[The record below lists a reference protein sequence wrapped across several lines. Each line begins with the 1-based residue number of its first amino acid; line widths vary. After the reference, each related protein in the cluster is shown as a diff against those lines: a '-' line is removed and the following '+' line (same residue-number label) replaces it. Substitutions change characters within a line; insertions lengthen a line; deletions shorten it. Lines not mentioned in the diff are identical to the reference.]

1 MSEITMGQKVI
12 EVRHL
17 SKEYRHGMA
26 VDNVDFTIRKGGIYG
41 LVGPNGAGKTTIMR
55 MLGGL
60 VHPTAG
66 NIHLYGEHGEESL
79 EEARKQM
86 SFMIEI
92 PYLRKNGTAYEN
104 LEKIRL
110 MRQIPDKGRIDEVL
124 KLVGLADVP
133 KRKQV
138 GKYSL
143 GMKQRL
149 GIACALLSN
158 PVVLVL
164 DEPINGLDPEG
175 IIEIRELL
183 LRMNQEQGITILIS
197 SHILTELSQ
206 ICTDYLF
213 INHGRIV
220 KQVTREEMETETV
233 TSLEEYYLSI
243 MRKAD

>member
-1 MSEITMGQKVI
+1 MTAKEHLIYYNKLMGI
-12 EVRHL
+12 
-17 SKEYRHGMA
+17 
-26 VDNVDFTIRKGGIYG
+26 KGDS
-41 LVGPNGAGKTTIMR
+41 N
-55 MLGGL
+55 
-60 VHPTAG
+60 
-66 NIHLYGEHGEESL
+66 
-79 EEARKQM
+79 
-86 SFMIEI
+86 
-92 PYLRKNGTAYEN
+92 
-104 LEKIRL
+104 
-110 MRQIPDKGRIDEVL
+110 IDEIL
-124 KLVGLADVP
+124 ELVGLSGTQN
-133 KRKQV
+133 KKTKQF
-138 GKYSL
+138 SL

-183 LRMNQEQGITILIS
+183 LRLNQEQGITILIS

-220 KQVTREEMETETV
+220 KQVTREEMETEAV
-233 TSLEEYYLSI
+233 ASLEEYYLSI